1 MTLPGVLLAA
11 IVLNLAQ
18 GYPVPD
24 NDTVFGDGLMFESSA
39 GGHFTTHQQRGDD
52 LVLPTG
58 SIVAS
63 DAIVL
68 YGAEPF
74 ERTVE
79 PGRYQVML
87 TVTLNDERDKRVA
100 FARVEFRPGT
110 PVRWEA
116 ATLPGQD
123 PAAAGYAVDSGIGAF
138 MDAEAASRANQNY
151 DAYGNTLL
159 QHLSDV
165 VNRDEYWTN
174 VLVDPSTGADVVV
187 FTSGFGDGGYAS
199 YWGYDAND
207 EVVCLVTDFAVLQDT
222 TRVQ

>member
-1 MTLPGVLLAA
+1 MLLAA
-11 IVLNLAQ
+11 LVLNLAQ

-24 NDTVFGDGLMFESSA
+24 NDIVFGDGLVFEA
-39 GGHFTTHQQRGDD
+39 ADGNHFTTRQQRADD
-52 LVLPTG
+52 LVLPSG

-63 DAIVL
+63 DAIAL

-79 PGRYQVML
+79 PGRYQVIL
-87 TVTLNDERDKRVA
+87 TLTFDDQRDKRVA
-100 FARVEFRPGT
+100 FARVEFRPGA

-116 ATLPGQD
+116 ATLPGQN
-123 PAAAGYAVDSGIGAF
+123 PSTAWYAVDSGVGAF

-159 QHLSDV
+159 QRLTDV

-174 VLVDPSTGADVVV
+174 VLVDSSTGADVVA
-187 FTSGFGDGGYAS
+187 FTSGFGDGSYAS
-199 YWGYDAND
+199 YWGIDDND

>member
-11 IVLNLAQ
+11 LVLNLAQ

-24 NDTVFGDGLMFESSA
+24 NDVVFGESLVFESPD
-39 GGHFTTHQQRGDD
+39 GGHFTTHQQRADD
-52 LVLPTG
+52 VVLPSG
-58 SIVAS
+58 AIVAS
-63 DAIVL
+63 DAIVIVD
-68 YGAEPF
+68 AQPF
-74 ERTVE
+74 ERTVA
-79 PGRYQVML
+79 PGRYQVLL
-87 TVTLNDERDKRVA
+87 TVTVDDQRDKRVA
-100 FARVEFRPGT
+100 FARVEIRPGT

-123 PAAAGYAVDSGIGAF
+123 PATAAYGVDSGLAAF
-138 MDAEAASRANQNY
+138 MDAEAASRANEYY
-151 DAYGNTLL
+151 DAYGNVLL

-174 VLVDPSTGADVVV
+174 VLVDASTGADVVV
-187 FTSGFGDGGYAS
+187 FTSGFGDGAYAS